1 MFRVALAG
9 ILLAFAAE
17 GADNQKL
24 FVDCNREELAWAV
37 PELAGMQFDF
47 DQGNLDSLLQGAGG
61 NIESMFAKLVDI
73 SAAEDV
79 NEMRFEEDVAGE
91 SRREAFR
98 YGIKSLGASGQAR
111 LTEFRADAKT
121 EAPVQPPS
129 MIEFLVVPRFL
140 QLLDY
145 FLPQYREQ
153 SRFRYL
159 GRQNA
164 GGQDF
169 FVVAFAQ
176 RPDAKEL
183 RSNIEVGSNGQTAPM
198 QGLAWIDAGKRIVRL
213 RVDMLGP
220 VEHFPLETL
229 TTDISMVP
237 VNFKSMGSVFWLP
250 ARVTVDARFAGGE
263 LHSVHRYSDYRAV
276 NEQSAGIAAVAAPS
290 GDDAYELVA
299 RGIALL
305 KEGKSGDAIPAFR
318 EALRVNA
325 EMPAAHYNLANV
337 LRATGDMASAE
348 AESREAVKLVPD
360 SGIAHNLLGIVLS
373 KRGNVAGA
381 VDEFRKSAQ
390 LQPQQPIAHFNLAQA
405 LEKSHDK
412 TAAIEEYRIA
422 SELAPD
428 DAAFKARYQQ
438 FEHVANSETT
448 IKVDVR
454 QVLVPVIVTDK
465 DGHHVTGLTQNDF
478 HVFEDG
484 VEQKISGFSVENA
497 GGNGGPA
504 AATEAAVEPPGA
516 SLPAPAQ
523 PAAPKPTPV
532 RRTYV
537 ICIDS
542 LHSGFANLVTVR
554 KALLKLFETE
564 QPGDAQ
570 YVMLAIGTSTQLL
583 QNITTDP
590 EKVLHAIE
598 SKEFQKL
605 FLASRKASMQDDL
618 TAFRRTLDEVRAACD
633 AGDPACQMKSMLPS
647 QATAIAA
654 EDRVYNMAFLG
665 QFKGLVQQLS
675 RATDRRTVVLIS
687 DGFGLV
693 PGKEAFALL
702 VAYFPEFRSNSL
714 RTVDRMPDLDP
725 ILRLAANRNVPIY
738 TIDSRGLYTSPFYDA
753 SNPGGSPKMMPSVLN
768 IMDTNASDA
777 GDTLSEI
784 AAATGGTSFQNRNDL
799 LTGMQRA
806 FADGRQYYMLAYVP
820 EKSNEDGKFR
830 SISVRLKDGK
840 MVVKAKRGYWAA
852 AN

>member
-1 MFRVALAG
+1 MFRIVLAG
-9 ILLAFAAE
+9 ILLAFAA
-17 GADNQKL
+17 GAAENHKL
-24 FVDCNREELAWAV
+24 FVECNREELAWAV

-47 DQGNLDSLLQGAGG
+47 DQGNLDGLLQASGE
-61 NIESMFAKLVDI
+61 NLQSMFAKLVDI

-98 YGIKSLGASGQAR
+98 YGMKSFPPGGPAR
-111 LTEFRADAKT
+111 LEEFRVDAKT
-121 EAPVQPPS
+121 EAPVHPPAT
-129 MIEFLVVPRFL
+129 IEFLLVSHFL
-140 QLLDY
+140 ELLDY
-145 FLPQYREQ
+145 FLPKYREQ

-164 GGQDF
+164 GGQDYSL
-169 FVVAFAQ
+169 VAFAQ
-176 RPDAKEL
+176 RPEGNEL
-183 RSNIEVGSNGQTAPM
+183 RSNIQVGSNGQTAHM
-198 QGLAWIDAGKRIVRL
+198 QGLAWIDAGKRIVRI

-220 VEHFPLETL
+220 VEHFALETL
-229 TTDISMVP
+229 AMDISMVP
-237 VNFKSMGSVFWLP
+237 VNFKSIGSTFTLP

-263 LHSVHRYSDYRAV
+263 LHSVHRYSDYLAE
-276 NEQSAGIAAVAAPS
+276 NEKSTGIAAVTTPS

-299 RGIALL
+299 RGIALI
-305 KEGKSGDAIPAFR
+305 KNGKDADAIPALR
-318 EALRVNA
+318 EAVRVNG
-325 EMPAAHYNLANV
+325 EMPAAHYNLANA
-337 LRATGDMASAE
+337 LRATGDMAGAE

-360 SGIAHNLLGIVLS
+360 SGITHNLLGIVLS
-373 KRGNVAGA
+373 KRGNLSGA

-390 LQPQQPIAHFNLAQA
+390 LQPKQPVAHFNLAQA
-405 LEKSHDK
+405 LEKAGDR
-412 TAAIEEYRIA
+412 TGALEEYRIA

-428 DAAFKARYQQ
+428 NAAFKTRYQQ
-438 FEHVANSETT
+438 LEHAANSETT

-454 QVLVPVIVTDK
+454 QVLVPVIVTDR
-465 DGHHVTGLTQNDF
+465 DGHHVTGLTRADF
-478 HVFEDG
+478 RVFEDG

-497 GGNGGPA
+497 GTGVLA
-504 AATEAAVEPPGA
+504 AATDAAVEPSGA
-516 SLPAPAQ
+516 SLPTPVQ
-523 PAAPKPTPV
+523 PAAPKPAPV

-554 KALLKLFETE
+554 QALLKLFHAE

-570 YVMLAIGTSTQLL
+570 YIMLAIGTTTQLL
-583 QNITTDP
+583 QNTTTDP

-605 FLASRKASMQDDL
+605 FLASRKSSLQDNL
-618 TAFRRTLDEVRAACD
+618 TAYRQKLDEVRAACD
-633 AGDPACQMKSMLPS
+633 AGDPMCQMKSSLPS
-647 QATAIAA
+647 GASAIAA
-654 EDRVYNMAFLG
+654 EDRVYNMAFLS
-665 QFKGLVQQLS
+665 QFQSMVQQLS

-702 VAYFPEFRSNSL
+702 VAYFPEFGSYGL

-738 TIDSRGLYTSPFYDA
+738 TIDSRGLYTSPFFDA
-753 SNPGGSPKMMPSVLN
+753 SNPGGSAKMMPAVQN
-768 IMDTNASDA
+768 IMESNASDA

-784 AAATGGTSFQNRNDL
+784 ASATGGTAFQNRNDL

-806 FADGRQYYMLAYVP
+806 FADGRQYYMLAYVSGN
-820 EKSNEDGKFR
+820 SNADGKFR
-830 SISVRLKDGK
+830 SISVRLRDGK
-840 MVVKAKRGYWAA
+840 MLVKAKRGYWAV